1 MRLLKSNT
9 VYGGGSREEVEWMD
23 ESTKHDHDHCM
34 LCPTKDNEGSIT
46 LKKGHFDQNITIF
59 SPKLNQ
65 TSTRV
70 LLHKTDF
77 LFF

>member
-46 LKKGHFDQNITIF
+46 LKKVILT
-59 SPKLNQ
+59 
-65 TSTRV
+65 
-70 LLHKTDF
+70 KT
-77 LFF
+77 